1 MPAFEAE
8 RTLAAA
14 LRSLQRQTEGDWEC
28 LVVDDGSKDGTRVIA
43 ADFAR
48 SDPRVRLVEREH
60 RGIVAA
66 LRAGLAECRAPMIA
80 RFDADDLM
88 SRRRLELQRAALEQS
103 PELTAVGCHVR
114 LFPRSALR
122 ERRIGYEHWL
132 RSMSLPEHVQREAFI
147 ECPIAHPTLFIRR
160 ATLLEFGYRDQGW
173 PEDYDL
179 VLRLLQNGQRIGVV
193 AQRLLHW
200 RDGPS
205 RLSRTCDSYS
215 IAAFVECKAEF
226 LASGFLAESDRYLLW
241 GFGDTGKALSNAL
254 ARRGKHPAAI
264 IELHPGR
271 VGQTIRGVPVVK
283 PSELRRLGS
292 WPLVV
297 SVAGAGPR
305 SEIRQALSQMGFR
318 ELSDYVCAA

>member
-1 MPAFEAE
+1 MPAFNAE

-14 LRSLQRQTEGDWEC
+14 LSSIQRQTEPDWEC
-28 LVVDDGSKDGTRVIA
+28 VVVDDGSCDRTRAIA

-48 SDPRVRLVEREH
+48 RDARVRLLEGEH

-66 LRAGLAECRAPMIA
+66 LQAGLVECRAPSIA

-88 SRRRLELQRAALEQS
+88 SRRRLELQRFALEQS

-114 LFPRSALR
+114 LFPRAALR
-122 ERRIGYEHWL
+122 ERRVGYEHWL
-132 RSMSLPEHVQREAFI
+132 RSMSSPEHVQREAFI

-160 ATLLEFGYRDQGW
+160 ASLLEFGYRDRGW

-179 VLRLLQNGQRIGVV
+179 VLRLLQSGRRIGIV

-200 RDGPS
+200 RDGAS
-205 RLSRTCDSYS
+205 RLSRTCDNYS

-226 LASGFLAESDRYLLW
+226 LAAGFLAASDRYLLW

-254 ARRGKHPAAI
+254 ARRGKHPEAI

-271 VGQTIRGVPVVK
+271 IGQSIRGVPVVT
-283 PSELRRLGS
+283 PSELPGLRSR
-292 WPLVV
+292 PLVV

-318 ELSDYVCAA
+318 ELRDYVCAA